1 MTTPWSAAISSLAF
15 MTVAEISITSYLD
28 LIEDD
33 DIIQPINR
41 ATVKLHNR
49 DEYCHASIADDMAAI
64 VFDRLRPD
72 DRQKFLDGLVDGMDA
87 FSSSDF
93 STWGRI
99 LELEGVR
106 GGGQMLVDVEQDKSR
121 RALVQDYSGLR
132 SLCRKLDVENSID
145 IDWD

>member
-1 MTTPWSAAISSLAF
+1 MELGQYVNDLQRRLVESAATGNENTRAA
-15 MTVAEISITSYLD
+15 AE
-28 LIEDD
+28 
-33 DIIQPINR
+33 R
-41 ATVKLHNR
+41 
-49 DEYCHASIADDMAAI
+49 
-64 VFDRLRPD
+64 
-72 DRQKFLDGLVDGMDA
+72 LVDGMDA

-106 GGGQMLVDVEQDKSR
+106 GAEQMLADVEQDSSR